1 MLIGAGLATVLG
13 NTQVVFV
20 ALAAWLLHRERPSNL
35 AFAVIPVIFAGVVL
49 ISGLGR
55 ADAYGVNPFKGVIFG
70 ILTGL
75 SYTTFLLVFRA
86 SNKELAPAA
95 GPLLDSSVGAS
106 IACLIVGA
114 FEPGFSLDWTWPAHG
129 WLLALA
135 VGSQVVGWL
144 LIAIALPRLAAL
156 ETSVILLLQPMLT
169 VLWASFIF
177 SERLSPV
184 QWTGVALVLGGVGL
198 LSTRGSIKRSEG
210 DGQG

>member
-1 MLIGAGLATVLG
+1 
-13 NTQVVFV
+13 
-20 ALAAWLLHRERPSNL
+20 L
-35 AFAVIPVIFAGVVL
+35 AFAVIPAIFSGVVL

-55 ADAYGVNPFKGVIFG
+55 VDAYGADPLKGVVYG
-70 ILTGL
+70 ILTGI
-75 SYTTFLLVFRA
+75 SYTAFLLVFRA
-86 SNKELAPAA
+86 SNRELAPAA

-106 IACLIVGA
+106 IGCLVVGA

-129 WLLALA
+129 WLIALAL
-135 VGSQVVGWL
+135 GSQVVGWL

-177 SERLSPV
+177 AERLSTT

-198 LSTRGSIKRSEG
+198 LSTGGSVERS
-210 DGQG
+210 D